1 MRYAA
6 CPVCLDEPPVPRRR
20 ASHGTKGARARAA
33 VKFFVLREPC
43 RYCFI
48 GVGYD
53 IIVLLRSV

>member
-33 VKFFVLREPC
+33 VKFFVNSQSKFHSRKTVEFTL
-43 RYCFI
+43 I
-48 GVGYD
+48 NDGN
-53 IIVLLRSV
+53 